1 MRDVLSGKR
10 ILLLKSIARDLNWP
24 DMAFFDELLEGFK
37 LVGLQP
43 PSGVFPLEPR
53 PMAFDSTE
61 LDGAV
66 RFLRPAL
73 LGKVNST
80 PVDDDAKKLWD
91 LTLDEAKQGHWLR
104 GPLSPEDVNKSF
116 PSGWIP
122 VRRFG
127 VWKTSGEKGKLR
139 PIDDFAENRVN
150 RAFGYSDK
158 LDLRTLD
165 QVVWICCAFARA
177 IHDGKAR
184 LRLSDGNI
192 LEGPV
197 HRSFGADQNVPRL
210 SVLDLSNA
218 YKQLP
223 LHPTNR
229 RYSMITL
236 KNPETG
242 RASCFEG
249 RVLPFGATASVVHF
263 NRCARLLQR
272 VGLELNILMTNYFDD
287 YPVVSPLGLS
297 ESTMSS
303 MTMLFKLLGFEY
315 AEHKLRPF
323 DPVATILGVEVDV
336 SHFPDGDLNVR
347 NKPSRIEEVAR
358 SIDATIASGELTFK
372 CASKLLGRIQY
383 ADSFVMGRDGRLA
396 MHEVREH
403 VKKGDKLGNLCAEAR
418 RSLVLL
424 KNRLEQGA
432 PKAVP
437 WRVES
442 SPALVF
448 TDGASEG
455 DLHTIGGIL
464 ILDGTVEFFAAA
476 VPDELV
482 TRWSKTAKHII
493 GMVELYAVSV
503 ARRTWEQKL
512 AARKAI
518 SFVDNDASKE
528 SLVRGT
534 SGSQSFREILL
545 SIEETEARYRSWVWT
560 ARVPSHSNPAD
571 EPSRGVFDGVLE
583 VLKAVRI
590 KCSCPMTGATLDFL
604 PAAASLVKAPLYG

>member
-127 VWKTSGEKGKLR
+127 VWQTSGEKVKLR

-150 RAFGYSDK
+150 GAFGYSDK

-177 IHDGKAR
+177 INDGKAR
-184 LRLSDGNI
+184 LRLSDGSI

-236 KNPETG
+236 KNP
-242 RASCFEG
+242 
-249 RVLPFGATASVVHF
+249 
-263 NRCARLLQR
+263 
-272 VGLELNILMTNYFDD
+272 
-287 YPVVSPLGLS
+287 
-297 ESTMSS
+297 
-303 MTMLFKLLGFEY
+303 
-315 AEHKLRPF
+315 
-323 DPVATILGVEVDV
+323 
-336 SHFPDGDLNVR
+336 
-347 NKPSRIEEVAR
+347 
-358 SIDATIASGELTFK
+358 
-372 CASKLLGRIQY
+372 
-383 ADSFVMGRDGRLA
+383 
-396 MHEVREH
+396 
-403 VKKGDKLGNLCAEAR
+403 KLGGL
-418 RSLVLL
+418 
-424 KNRLEQGA
+424 
-432 PKAVP
+432 
-437 WRVES
+437 
-442 SPALVF
+442 
-448 TDGASEG
+448 
-455 DLHTIGGIL
+455 
-464 ILDGTVEFFAAA
+464 
-476 VPDELV
+476 
-482 TRWSKTAKHII
+482 
-493 GMVELYAVSV
+493 AVSKG
-503 ARRTWEQKL
+503 ACSHL
-512 AARKAI
+512 ALRQAWC
-518 SFVDNDASKE
+518 
-528 SLVRGT
+528 T
-534 SGSQSFREILL
+534 S
-545 SIEETEARYRSWVWT
+545 T
-560 ARVPSHSNPAD
+560 
-571 EPSRGVFDGVLE
+571 GVLVCCNE
-583 VLKAVRI
+583 WVL
-590 KCSCPMTGATLDFL
+590 SST
-604 PAAASLVKAPLYG
+604 S